1 MAIIWHNLSAEKIF
15 EILET
20 NEQGL
25 NEQEI
30 KKRQKKYGL
39 NKLPEKK
46 PVSSFKIFL
55 SQFKSP
61 LIYILLIAAGIS
73 FLLKENIDA
82 LIILAAVIINT
93 LIGFF
98 QENKAEESLRKLKQM
113 VEHHSRVIRQNKEH
127 FIKSSELVPGDI
139 IILEAGD
146 IVSADARIIK
156 THQFQVNEAI
166 LTGESL
172 PSFKKE
178 GIFKEDTLLAER
190 ENMVYFGTT
199 VAGGKA
205 EAVVI
210 VTGSKTEIGKIG
222 VLLKETEEGQTPLQ
236 KKIAALAKIL
246 AIVITFACLLLLA
259 IGLLTGREF
268 LETLLISVA
277 VAVAGIPE
285 GLVIAVTVCL
295 SLGMHRILGKKALVR
310 KLIAAETL
318 GSTTTICLD
327 KTGTLT
333 EGKMSVSHLIPYAS
347 ARKEEVS
354 IASLICNNA
363 IVENPFDELKNW
375 IINGDSTE
383 IALIFG
389 AAGAGIEREEIL
401 KNFPRLDEIP
411 FDSEK
416 MWMATLNENKKNP
429 QQNIIFLKGAPEKVI
444 SLCELSDKERE
455 KIKEEINL
463 LTSKGLRVLSF
474 AKKEV
479 DQQIKEIEDISI
491 KKMKFLGII
500 ALKDPLRGEAK
511 ETVRE
516 CKQAGLRPI
525 IITGDYKLTAQ
536 AIAEELGLLKDE
548 KKIIDAQDLEKLSE
562 QDLQKLVKKI
572 EVYARVEPKHK
583 IRIIKALQANKEI
596 VAMTGDGVN
605 DAPALKAADIG
616 IALNSGSEVTKEI
629 ADIVLLDDN
638 FKTIVEA
645 IKEGRVIFNN
655 IKRVVLYLL
664 VGSFAE
670 LVLIGGA
677 IIFGWPLPLLVA
689 QILWINIIEDALPA
703 MALAHERTGAD
714 EVMREKPQSLGTPII
729 DREMKFFIFI
739 IGFFANFLLL
749 TLYWYLLNYSQFK
762 FDHIRSFIFVGLGI
776 DSVFIIFSC
785 KDLKKNVWRYNPF
798 NNRFL
803 NFSVLFS
810 FMMFFVALYIPF
822 FQNILRVV
830 PLRIEDWLFLLSFGL
845 LHLFLIELAK
855 MFFIRKRKF
864 VQI

>member
-178 GIFKEDTLLAER
+178 GGLREDTSLAER

-310 KLIAAETL
+310 KLIAA
-318 GSTTTICLD
+318 
-327 KTGTLT
+327 
-333 EGKMSVSHLIPYAS
+333 
-347 ARKEEVS
+347 
-354 IASLICNNA
+354 
-363 IVENPFDELKNW
+363 
-375 IINGDSTE
+375 
-383 IALIFG
+383 
-389 AAGAGIEREEIL
+389 
-401 KNFPRLDEIP
+401 
-411 FDSEK
+411 
-416 MWMATLNENKKNP
+416 
-429 QQNIIFLKGAPEKVI
+429 
-444 SLCELSDKERE
+444 
-455 KIKEEINL
+455 
-463 LTSKGLRVLSF
+463 
-474 AKKEV
+474 
-479 DQQIKEIEDISI
+479 
-491 KKMKFLGII
+491 
-500 ALKDPLRGEAK
+500 
-511 ETVRE
+511 
-516 CKQAGLRPI
+516 
-525 IITGDYKLTAQ
+525 
-536 AIAEELGLLKDE
+536 
-548 KKIIDAQDLEKLSE
+548 
-562 QDLQKLVKKI
+562 
-572 EVYARVEPKHK
+572 
-583 IRIIKALQANKEI
+583 
-596 VAMTGDGVN
+596 
-605 DAPALKAADIG
+605 
-616 IALNSGSEVTKEI
+616 
-629 ADIVLLDDN
+629 
-638 FKTIVEA
+638 
-645 IKEGRVIFNN
+645 
-655 IKRVVLYLL
+655 
-664 VGSFAE
+664 
-670 LVLIGGA
+670 
-677 IIFGWPLPLLVA
+677 
-689 QILWINIIEDALPA
+689 
-703 MALAHERTGAD
+703 
-714 EVMREKPQSLGTPII
+714 
-729 DREMKFFIFI
+729 
-739 IGFFANFLLL
+739 
-749 TLYWYLLNYSQFK
+749 
-762 FDHIRSFIFVGLGI
+762 
-776 DSVFIIFSC
+776 
-785 KDLKKNVWRYNPF
+785 
-798 NNRFL
+798 
-803 NFSVLFS
+803 
-810 FMMFFVALYIPF
+810 
-822 FQNILRVV
+822 
-830 PLRIEDWLFLLSFGL
+830 
-845 LHLFLIELAK
+845 
-855 MFFIRKRKF
+855 
-864 VQI
+864 